1 MNTPKKRPEWT
12 FPAVRCSYCGRGFA
26 TMLEYLL
33 HVAAQHNPKRQRPT
47 PKR

>member
-1 MNTPKKRPEWT
+1 MAKSQKRPEWT
-12 FPAVRCSYCGRGFA
+12 FPVVRCACGRGFQ

-33 HVAAQHNPKRQRPT
+33 HVAAKHTPKRQRPT